1 MNLCVN
7 ARDAMSNGGILSI
20 SAENL
25 LIDEDY
31 TRMNSE
37 AKIGPYIVT
46 TVCDTGTGV
55 NNGVEFP
62 IFSGLNFPTPL

>member
-7 ARDAMSNGGILSI
+7 ARDAMSEGGILSI

-31 TRMNSE
+31 ARINIE
-37 AKIGPYIVT
+37 AKIGPYIVIHLSS
-46 TVCDTGTGV
+46 VK
-55 NNGVEFP
+55 E
-62 IFSGLNFPTPL
+62 